1 MWTLN
6 EITITKTFDQALI
19 FPGTYAINKEW
30 YNLLWFQLYGIF
42 FCHKN
47 MITFKKYG
55 PKHNIFRFR
64 IFSSSE
70 APLHN
75 LHLSGIR
82 FSADLVFSKVL

>member
-30 YNLLWFQLYGIF
+30 YNLLWLQLYGIF
-42 FCHKN
+42 FVTKTWLHLRN
-47 MITFKKYG
+47 MDQS
-55 PKHNIFRFR
+55 RFR

-70 APLHN
+70 AYLHN
-75 LHLSGIR
+75 LQLSGIR
-82 FSADLVFSKVL
+82 FSAGLGFSKVL